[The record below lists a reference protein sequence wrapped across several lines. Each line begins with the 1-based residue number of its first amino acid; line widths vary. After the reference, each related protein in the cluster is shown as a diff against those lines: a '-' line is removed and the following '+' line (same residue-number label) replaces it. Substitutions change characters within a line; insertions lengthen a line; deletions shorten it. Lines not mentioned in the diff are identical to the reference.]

1 MDIAFKTGYSLV
13 VAILFVLVVILG
25 MRTFYDEPDYPDY
38 PIYQGGYQGGPP
50 LGAEKGI
57 YCDALRDVC
66 YVQGVETT
74 PELEATLSDAEKSY
88 LKDQREFAQAQ
99 RDFENERKDYFRNVF
114 MIATALGVA
123 AIGAALFLFFRRV
136 EAMPLGLLLGGIGVV
151 IYGWIESARG
161 PDEAVGTAPLFAV
174 VAVGLVAVL
183 AAGYWF
189 LGKRQAPR
197 DIGD

>member
-25 MRTFYDEPDYPDY
+25 MRTFYDEPDYTDY
-38 PIYQGGYQGGPP
+38 PIYQGGPS
-50 LGAEKGI
+50 LEVEKGI
-57 YCDALRDVC
+57 YCDSLRDVC
-66 YVQGVETT
+66 YVRGVEAT
-74 PELEATLSDAEKSY
+74 PELEATLSDAEKSF
-88 LKDQREFAQAQ
+88 LEDQREFAQTQ

-123 AIGAALFLFFRRV
+123 AIAAALFLFFRRV
-136 EAMPLGLLLGGIGVV
+136 EAMPLGLLLGGIGAV

-161 PDEAVGTAPLFAV
+161 PDDAVGTAPLFAV
-174 VAVGLVAVL
+174 TAVGLVAVL

-189 LGKRQAPR
+189 LGKRQASR
-197 DIGD
+197 ESED

>member
-13 VAILFVLVVILG
+13 VAILLVLVVILG
-25 MRTFYDEPDYPDY
+25 MRTFYDEPDYPVY
-38 PIYQGGYQGGPP
+38 PNQDAPP
-50 LGAEKGI
+50 PFIEKKI
-57 YCDALRDVC
+57 YCEPLRDVC
-66 YVQGVETT
+66 YVQGVEAT

-88 LKDQREFAQAQ
+88 LQDQREFAEKQ

-114 MIATALGVA
+114 IIATALGVA

-174 VAVGLVAVL
+174 VAVGLAAVL

-189 LGKRQAPR
+189 LGKRKSAE
-197 DIGD
+197 GAGE

>member
-1 MDIAFKTGYSLV
+1 MDSAFKTGYSLV

-25 MRTFYDEPDYPDY
+25 VHTFYDEPDYPDY
-38 PIYQGGYQGGPP
+38 PIYRGGPP
-50 LGAEKGI
+50 PLMEKGI
-57 YCDALRDVC
+57 YCEPPRDAC
-66 YVQGVETT
+66 YIQGVEVT

-88 LKDQREFAQAQ
+88 LQDQREFAKKQ

-114 MIATALGVA
+114 VIATALGVA
-123 AIGAALFLFFRRV
+123 AIGAGLFLFFRRV
-136 EAMPLGLLLGGIGVV
+136 EAMPLGLLLGGISVV

-174 VAVGLVAVL
+174 VAVGFVAVL

-189 LGKRQAPR
+189 LGKRQASR
-197 DIGD
+197 ESGG

>member
-25 MRTFYDEPDYPDY
+25 VRTFYDEPDYPVY
-38 PIYQGGYQGGPP
+38 PVYQGGPP
-50 LGAEKGI
+50 YSEKGI
-57 YCDALRDVC
+57 YCDPPPRDAC
-66 YVQGVETT
+66 YIQGVEIT
-74 PELEATLSDAEKSY
+74 PERQATLSDAEKSY
-88 LKDQREFAQAQ
+88 LEDQREFAERQ

-114 MIATALGVA
+114 IVATALGVA

-136 EAMPLGLLLGGIGVV
+136 EAMPLGLLLGGVGVV

-174 VAVGLVAVL
+174 VAVGFVAVL

-189 LGKRQAPR
+189 LGKREAPR
-197 DIGD
+197 DSGG

>member
-25 MRTFYDEPDYPDY
+25 VHTFYDEPDYPDY
-38 PIYQGGYQGGPP
+38 PIYRGGPP
-50 LGAEKGI
+50 PLMEKGI
-57 YCDALRDVC
+57 YCEPPRDAC
-66 YVQGVETT
+66 YIQGVEVT

-88 LKDQREFAQAQ
+88 LQDQREFAKKQ

-114 MIATALGVA
+114 VIATALGVA
-123 AIGAALFLFFRRV
+123 AIGAGLFLFFRRV
-136 EAMPLGLLLGGIGVV
+136 EAMPLGLLLGGISVV

-174 VAVGLVAVL
+174 VAVGFVAVL

-189 LGKRQAPR
+189 LGKRQASR
-197 DIGD
+197 ESGG